1 MASFQLYDFNI
12 SDVETNDGDDNP
24 FIDHKQFIIQAFGIN
39 EKKETVS
46 ITISDFKPYLYI
58 RIPDQWAGSMKHKL
72 LKKIRS
78 FVGSYYADSIISRQC
93 KIVKHKQLY
102 GFDGGRKYKFF
113 KIVFQNTRALY
124 KVKNM
129 FCIKQ
134 CKDPRCGEWN
144 ATSNK
149 TCCKC
154 STLKGGV
161 EKKGL
166 DKPAGFSKD
175 WGFHSPVIDE
185 AGYKWGKTNYYLYSY
200 EANIPPLLRFFHIT
214 EISPSGWVTFDTTN
228 EISPKTTTCTYE
240 YACSY
245 LNIKPVVKDT
255 IVSYKIMSFDIEA
268 ASSHLEF
275 PLPIKTY
282 KKLAVQIVDLVH
294 KDKTYTPENITE
306 SLTLFVHAAFK
317 LATHNQIDVVYPK
330 KTPSRTELDV
340 CIQQWLTTV
349 IPTGQPLIH
358 MNNPLE
364 DDLEEDEEDEKANQ
378 KVYMRPKSTVIDL
391 LLNNK
396 IHRSTKVL
404 GLENSFWHEEKRQ
417 LFPGIKGDHITF
429 IGSTF
434 VNHGEEKPYL
444 NHCVAL
450 GTCDDIDNIEVVQCK
465 TEADLLVEWMK
476 IVQKENPD
484 IVIGYNIFG
493 FDYDYILK
501 RAKECGTKC
510 LTSLVKLSKN
520 IDEKC
525 IVQRWDN
532 PEWKLKE
539 TTTFLASGEHTLS
552 YFPMPGR
559 IQIDL
564 LNLFRREH
572 NLSSYKLDYVS
583 GHFIGDKVKQI
594 TPLNG
599 NTAVYSAN
607 LSGLDVGSY
616 IHFEETGYSTEY
628 YNCGSKHNV
637 IELYEDHF
645 VIAGEATPDFTKSVR
660 WCLAKDDVTPQDIF
674 RLSEEGPKER
684 AIVAKYCIQDCNL
697 VHQLLQKLDIITGF
711 IEMSKICSVP
721 MNFLVLRGQGI
732 KLTSFIAKKCRE
744 KDTLMPDIKKD
755 ESNDGYEGAI
765 VLEPKTAIYNE
776 DPVAC
781 VDYSSL
787 YPSSMIS
794 ENLCHSS
801 KVWTKEYNL
810 ENELIKETGEKS
822 DETGLYLYDDLPNY
836 KYVDITYD
844 TYTYK
849 RKTPSAAALKIKIG
863 YKICRFAQYK
873 EGKAIM
879 PSVLEELLK
888 QRKATKKQMAKETD
902 PFMKN
907 VLDKRQLSIKL
918 TANSLYGQCG
928 AKTSTFYE
936 KDVAASTTATGRK
949 LLTYGKRVIEE
960 VYGDKLCNT
969 STYGQVLS
977 KAEYI
982 YGDTDSIFFTFHL
995 EELDGSKILGKKA
1008 LEITIELAQEAG
1020 KLATQF
1026 LKAPHD
1032 LEYEKTFLPFILL
1045 SKKRYVGMLYEFN
1058 IEKGKRKEMGIV
1070 LKRRDNA
1077 PIVKD
1082 VYGGVIEILMKG
1094 GTVAEA
1100 ITFTQG
1106 QLQMLVDGKIPMS
1119 KLIVTKSL
1127 RSNYKN
1133 PAQIAH
1139 NVLAERIGSRDPG
1152 NKPSSGDRIAYVYV
1166 KNPNKKALQGERIET
1181 PEYIIANNIAI
1192 DYGHYITNQIMKPL
1206 LQVFVL
1212 VLDEIPVLGADLLQK
1227 RKLEKE
1233 MIKYKKE
1240 LDPEKFSKKEEQL
1253 KNKIVKALIFDKIDM
1268 K

>member
-1 MASFQLYDFNI
+1 MAPFKLYDFNI
-12 SDVETNDGDDNP
+12 SDVETSDEGDNP
-24 FIDHKQFIIQAFGIN
+24 FIDHKQFTIQAFGIN
-39 EKKETVS
+39 ELKETVS
-46 ITISDFKPYLYI
+46 ITINDFKPYLYI
-58 RIPDQWAGSMKHKL
+58 RIPDQWAGSMKHKI
-72 LKKIRS
+72 LKKVRS
-78 FVGSYYADSIISRQC
+78 YVGPYYAESILSRQC
-93 KIVKHKQLY
+93 TIVKHKQLY

-113 KIVFQNTRALY
+113 KMVFQNTRALY

-149 TCCKC
+149 KCCKC
-154 STLKGGV
+154 SMNGQAVTK
-161 EKKGL
+161 
-166 DKPAGFSKD
+166 DDATKD

-214 EISPSGWVTFDTTN
+214 EISPSGWVTFDMST
-228 EISPKTTTCTYE
+228 EISPKATTCTYE
-240 YACSY
+240 YECSY
-245 LNIKPVVKDT
+245 LTIKPVEKDT
-255 IVSYKIMSFDIEA
+255 TVSYKIMSFDIEA

-294 KDKTYTPENITE
+294 KDKTYTPENMKE
-306 SLTLFVHAAFK
+306 FLTLFVNAAFQF
-317 LATHNQIDVVYPK
+317 ATHTDIDVVYPK
-330 KTPSRTELDV
+330 NIPTSTELDA
-340 CIQQWLTTV
+340 CIHKWLTTT
-349 IPTGQPLIH
+349 IPTGQPLTH
-358 MNNPLE
+358 MNISLE
-364 DDLEEDEEDEKANQ
+364 DDLEEDGEEDEKANQ
-378 KVYMRPKSTVIDL
+378 TVFMRQNSTVIDL
-391 LLNNK
+391 LLNNR

-434 VNHGEEKPYL
+434 VNYGTEKPYL

-450 GTCDDIDNIEVVQCK
+450 GSCDPIDNIEIVQCK

-476 IVQKENPD
+476 IVQRENPD

-501 RAKECGTKC
+501 RAKECGTSC
-510 LTSLVKLSKN
+510 VTSLVKLSKN

-525 IVQRWDN
+525 IVKRWDN

-572 NLSSYKLDYVS
+572 NLTSYKLDYVS
-583 GHFIGDKVKQI
+583 GHFIGDKVTKI
-594 TPLNG
+594 TYDDG
-599 NTAVYSAN
+599 NTTIYSTN
-607 LSGLDVGSY
+607 LSGLDAGSY

-628 YNCGSKHNV
+628 YNSGSKHLV
-637 IELYEDHF
+637 IELYTDHF
-645 VIAGEATPDFTKSVR
+645 VIAGKEYPDLNKSVR

-674 RLSEEGPKER
+674 RLSEQGPSER

-711 IEMSKICSVP
+711 IEMSSICSVP

-765 VLEPKTAIYNE
+765 VLDPKTAIYSN

-810 ENELIKETGEKS
+810 MDELVKATGVKCEETNQ
-822 DETGLYLYDDLPNY
+822 YIYDNLPDY

-849 RKTPSAAALKIKIG
+849 RKTPSAAALKVKIG

-873 EGKAIM
+873 DGKAIM

-888 QRKATKKQMAKETD
+888 QRKATKKLMAKETD

-907 VLDKRQLSIKL
+907 VLDKRQTSIKL

-960 VYGDKLCNT
+960 VYGDKVCNT
-969 STYGQVLS
+969 TNHGQVLS

-995 EELDGSKILGKKA
+995 EELNGSKIQGKKA
-1008 LEITIELAQEAG
+1008 LDITIELAQEAG

-1032 LEYEKTFLPFILL
+1032 LEYEKTFLPLILL
-1045 SKKRYVGMLYEFN
+1045 SKKRYVGMLFEFD
-1058 IEKGKRKEMGIV
+1058 IDKGKRKEMGIV

-1094 GTVAEA
+1094 GTVETA
-1100 ITFTQG
+1100 IKFTQA
-1106 QLQMLVDGKIPMS
+1106 QLQLLVDGNIPMS
-1119 KLIVTKSL
+1119 KLIVSKSL

-1133 PAQIAH
+1133 PKQIAH
-1139 NVLAERIGSRDPG
+1139 SVLADRIGRRDPG

-1166 KNPNKKALQGERIET
+1166 KNPNKKALQGDRIET
-1181 PEYIIANNIAI
+1181 PEYVTEHNLEI
-1192 DYGHYITNQIMKPL
+1192 DYAHYITNQIMKPL

-1212 VLDEIPVLGADLLQK
+1212 VLDDILMLSKDLLQK

-1233 MIKYKKE
+1233 IEKYRTE
-1240 LDPEKFSKKEEQL
+1240 LNPEKFLKKEEQL
-1253 KNKIVKALIFDKIDM
+1253 KNKLVKTLIFDKINM